1 MAEGR
6 SPPAIDIEKAALDPS
21 SVFET
26 PEDGLVLSATD

>member
-21 SVFET
+21 SAFET
-26 PEDGLVLSATD
+26 PEDVLTNDALA